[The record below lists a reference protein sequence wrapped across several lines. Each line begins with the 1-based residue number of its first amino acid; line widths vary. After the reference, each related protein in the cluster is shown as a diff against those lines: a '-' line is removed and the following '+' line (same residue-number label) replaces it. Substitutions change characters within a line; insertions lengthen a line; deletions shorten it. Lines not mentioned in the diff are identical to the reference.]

1 MDKIRTR
8 ILNDKKIMVI
18 FLCGVFVALAT
29 TGICFTIRSF
39 QINEQEK
46 AEVFEKEKETEKKV
60 EIKKSEEQK
69 NTDLQNQQEKQ
80 VDQSQPSSDINTENN
95 STASKIP
102 TSNHGVVTSPK
113 TEADVV
119 EYFYQQELLVLPNSE
134 QDITIRQR
142 IKDGVT
148 TIYNFLFH
156 GGTIYGKTFQE
167 LSSSAKLKVLN
178 IALSIDQKIDSYFP
192 NYKESIKQGAS
203 NLKSKIVITYL
214 ETINRICSNHEE
226 ICTQAREDFQ
236 TMKKSFQI
244 TFSLI
249 KDFAKSGSIAL
260 KEWYLNIR

>member
-1 MDKIRTR
+1 MNKIMTR
-8 ILNDKKIMVI
+8 IMNNKKIMVI
-18 FLCGVFVALAT
+18 FLCAVFVALAT
-29 TGICFTIRSF
+29 TGVCFAIRSF
-39 QINEQEK
+39 QIKEQEK
-46 AEVFEKEKETEKKV
+46 AEVFKKEKETEKKK

-80 VDQSQPSSDINTENN
+80 INQSQSSSEISAENN
-95 STASKIP
+95 STVSKVP
-102 TSNHGVVTSPK
+102 SVNSGVTSPK

-142 IKDGVT
+142 VKDSVT

-167 LSSSAKLKVLN
+167 LSSSAKLKVLK

-192 NYKESIKQGAS
+192 NYKDSIKQGVS
-203 NLKSKIVITYL
+203 NLKSKIIIAYL
-214 ETINRICSNHEE
+214 ETTNHICSNHEE
-226 ICTQAREDFQ
+226 ICAQAREDFQ

-249 KDFAKSGSIAL
+249 KDLAKSGSIAL

>member
-80 VDQSQPSSDINTENN
+80 VNQSQPSSDINTENN

-102 TSNHGVVTSPK
+102 SSNHVTSPK

-167 LSSSAKLKVLN
+167 LSSSAKLKVLK
-178 IALSIDQKIDSYFP
+178 IAISIDQKIDSYFP

>member
-80 VDQSQPSSDINTENN
+80 VNQSQPSSDINTENN

-102 TSNHGVVTSPK
+102 SSNHMTSPK

-167 LSSSAKLKVLN
+167 LSSSTKLKVLK